1 MSKQMT
7 GAEMIVEALKDQ
19 GVEHVFGYPGGS
31 VLPIYDAIFGQN
43 TGLIATVG
51 AGLRV
56 ALPRGSRRTWRLDL
70 GIPLSRGLS
79 PELRLGVGQH
89 FGIFN
94 GEPQDVVRSRERI
107 SSVTVFDFPRF

>member
-1 MSKQMT
+1 VAHIEQRYFL
-7 GAEMIVEALKDQ
+7 GQ
-19 GVEHVFGYPGGS
+19 VFGAADLGAAAFAEAGRGW
-31 VLPIYDAIFGQN
+31 VGDAIFGQN
-43 TGLIATVG
+43 TGLIGAVG

-70 GIPLSRGLS
+70 AIPTNRAGVL
-79 PELRLGVGQH
+79 ELRLGVGQQ

>member
-1 MSKQMT
+1 M
-7 GAEMIVEALKDQ
+7 
-19 GVEHVFGYPGGS
+19 
-31 VLPIYDAIFGQN
+31 
-43 TGLIATVG
+43 G